1 MLCRRAQEPANIVQV
16 CRQFDHR
23 IVPVKALCELGATLG
38 GANDHRTAGGAFEV
52 AGGQGLLPDALEEA
66 LVVHHEVVGH
76 EELGTLDHRRR
87 LQAVGRPVRHRTAT
101 HHIVQVEE
109 FRVRLRMRQQLVVH
123 VWLAAADAHHIDAA
137 LLRMRHRCGQQHIAG
152 AGQKRH
158 RRAGVRTQRLH
169 ATGIEYEHVIEPIQ
183 QAQLGLLRFQLLGP
197 GFKQIGHARAAA
209 FLPVPNAAE
218 CAQLSG
224 ELAHVEKQIVVALNL
239 APLRIGCCRLAAQ
252 AAQPGYAAVAELVEQ
267 IGHTRVDA
275 APAGIRGRRR
285 THHVG
290 MLQAAHHI
298 EKRIG
303 LPIERFGPC
312 LIVRG
317 QQH

>member
-1 MLCRRAQEPANIVQV
+1 MLFERAQEPADIVQV
-16 CRQFDHR
+16 CWQFDHR
-23 IVPVKALCELGATLG
+23 IVPVKALCEFGATLC
-38 GANDHRTAGGAFEV
+38 GANDHRTAGGTFEIT
-52 AGGQGLLPDALEEA
+52 GGQGLLPDALEEA
-66 LVVHHEVVGH
+66 LAVHHEVVGH

-87 LQAVGRPVRHRTAT
+87 LQAVCRPVRYRTAT

-137 LLRMRHRCGQQHIAG
+137 LLRMRHWRGQQHIAG

-158 RRAGVRTQRLH
+158 RRARVRTQRLH

-197 GFKQIGHARAAA
+197 GFQQIRHARAAA
-209 FLPVPNAAE
+209 LLPVPDAAE
-218 CAQLSG
+218 RAQLSR
-224 ELAHVEKQIVVALNL
+224 ELAHVEKQIVIALNL
-239 APLRIGCCRLAAQ
+239 ASLRIGCGRLATQ
-252 AAQPGYAAVAELVEQ
+252 AAQRGNAAIAELVEQ
-267 IGHTRVDA
+267 IGHARVDA
-275 APAGIRGRRR
+275 APAGIRSRRR
-285 THHVG
+285 THYIG
-290 MLQAAHHI
+290 MFQAADHI

-303 LPIERFGPC
+303 LPIKRFGPC